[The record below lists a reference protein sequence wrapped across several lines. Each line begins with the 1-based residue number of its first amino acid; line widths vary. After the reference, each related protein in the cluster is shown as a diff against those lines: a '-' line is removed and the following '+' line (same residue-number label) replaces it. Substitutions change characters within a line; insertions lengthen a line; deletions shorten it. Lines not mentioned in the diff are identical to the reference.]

1 LPGKNEQLLQ
11 SYPGLEW
18 SAHAQLNSASGPVNV
33 SIVAVL
39 RVESAAAVEETW
51 MSTMV
56 IADELC
62 HDDLDLTLS

>member
-11 SYPGLEW
+11 SYPGLGW
-18 SAHAQLNSASGPVNV
+18 SVQAQLNSAHGPVNV

-51 MSTMV
+51 ISTMV
-56 IADELC
+56 IAM
-62 HDDLDLTLS
+62 SFVMMSWV